1 MKKIYV
7 TPTLEV
13 FEYIPEGQLLTP
25 SNWDAEFNDDEE
37 LEGVPVIQDKDGVS
51 KYIVDNQLSFKNNP
65 ELFDILF
72 GTHL

>member
-25 SNWDAEFNDDEE
+25 SNPNVEFDDE
-37 LEGVPVIQDKDGVS
+37 VIGGEDSWTNKREPNTPWGKS
-51 KYIVDNQLSFKNNP
+51 P
-65 ELFDILF
+65 WE
-72 GTHL
+72 

>member
-25 SNWDAEFNDDEE
+25 SNVDVELNHDEE
-37 LEGVPVIQDKDGVS
+37 LGDDDGE
-51 KYIVDNQLSFKNNP
+51 N
-65 ELFDILF
+65 F
-72 GTHL
+72 GWSNKRQPNANWGKSPWE